1 MAITTRNDI
10 IREIE
15 LRLGGGMV
23 DVELDRDHYDI
34 AIQRACNRY
43 RQRSSNS
50 VEEGYLALNLEAGVS
65 TYVLPQEVIQVRCLF
80 RNGTGGM
87 STGVS
92 FEPFGAS
99 YINAY
104 LLQRTGLGT
113 LVNFEIFSQYREV
126 LGRMFGQEII
136 FDWAEQTKTLRLH
149 RNIRTDNESILVQA
163 YMHRPE
169 TSLLNDI
176 YGGSWIKD
184 CATAYCKMM
193 LGEARSKFAQIAG
206 PQGGSSLNGDV
217 LKQEATIELDKLDE
231 VFRFYEEGS
240 KPLGIVIG

>member
-1 MAITTRNDI
+1 MTTRNDI

-34 AIQRACNRY
+34 AINRAISKY

-50 VEEGYLALNLEAGVS
+50 VEEGYLVLDLQPQQD
-65 TYVLPQEVIQVRCLF
+65 TYILPQEVIQVRYLF
-80 RNGTGGM
+80 RSGAGGV
-87 STGVS
+87 SSGVS
-92 FEPFGAS
+92 FEPFGAA

-104 LLQRTGLGT
+104 LLQSTGSGS
-113 LVNFEIFSQYREV
+113 LVNYEIYSQYREL

-136 FDWAEQTKTLRLH
+136 FDWVEQTKTLRLH
-149 RNIRTDNESILVQA
+149 RNIKSQNDSIIVQA
-163 YMHRPE
+163 YMFRPDV
-169 TSLLNDI
+169 SLFNDV
-176 YGGSWIKD
+176 YAGSWIKD
-184 CATAYCKMM
+184 YSTAHAKMM

-206 PQGGSSLNGDV
+206 PQGGSSLNGEN
-217 LKQEATIELDKLDE
+217 LKVEAQAEIEKLDLSIGL
-231 VFRFYEEGS
+231 YEEGG